1 MDMNWNGRR
10 HLVEALLMLGMWVCS
25 GIPAASAADLP
36 TPETE
41 APAVVTNREVTLDDV
56 LMFVVDRVSADAAAP
71 SVKQRLSGA
80 VSDTALSEYDRALLG
95 MTNCFGSEALQE
107 ALRPVLA
114 QENPFLPEAL
124 RPYERL
130 LTDLTQAM
138 DDLSAVLESVR
149 DKASAD
155 RAAEMVE
162 NFRPYVLSLSS
173 RAEKL
178 SEPPSES
185 YRRMT
190 GHLLTELRPRVAR
203 LLMAWGQLKLRSDGY
218 YDSSRLQSALPELS
232 EVLENMDMPMDP
244 ATIGEVSRV
253 ASAMEPLLREW
264 LNLARGVRDKASADA
279 AAPRLQQLAQRLR
292 ALCSE
297 SLGQGYEH
305 ELCMANPQVELLMQA
320 CDRVSH
326 HFAGLR
332 PAFFGS
338 PALGEALR
346 HEED

>member
-1 MDMNWNGRR
+1 
-10 HLVEALLMLGMWVCS
+10 MLGLWASVCL
-25 GIPAASAADLP
+25 PAASAVLP
-36 TPETE
+36 VSGQEVSAA
-41 APAVVTNREVTLDDV
+41 APSREVTLDDV
-56 LMFVVDRVSADAAAP
+56 LMFVVDRVSADAAAA

-80 VSDTALSEYDRALLG
+80 VSDAALSEYDRALLG
-95 MTNCFGSEALQE
+95 MTNCFGSEALRE
-107 ALRPVLA
+107 ALRPVLP
-114 QENPFLPEAL
+114 QESLALPEAL
-124 RPYERL
+124 RPYGEL
-130 LTDLTQAM
+130 LSELTQAM
-138 DDLSAVLESVR
+138 DDLSSVLESVR

-155 RAAEMVE
+155 RASEMVE

-173 RAEKL
+173 KAERL

-185 YRRMT
+185 YRRML
-190 GHLLTELRPRVAR
+190 GYLLMEMRPRAAR
-203 LLMAWGQLKLRSDGY
+203 LLMAWGQMQLRSDDY
-218 YDSSRLQSALPELS
+218 YESSRLQSALPGLS
-232 EVLENMDMPMDP
+232 EVLENMGMPTDP

-253 ASAMEPLLREW
+253 ASEMEPLLREW
-264 LNLARGVRDKASADA
+264 LNLAREVRDRTSADA
-279 AAPRLQQLAQRLR
+279 AAPRLQELAQQLR

-305 ELCMANPQVELLMQA
+305 ELCMANPQVELLMEA

-338 PALGEALR
+338 PALKEALQ

>member
-1 MDMNWNGRR
+1 
-10 HLVEALLMLGMWVCS
+10 MW
-25 GIPAASAADLP
+25 ASACIPVALSSVLP
-36 TPETE
+36 VPVPEE
-41 APAVVTNREVTLDDV
+41 PAVAPSREVTLDDV
-56 LMFVVDRVSADAAAP
+56 LMFVVDLASADAAAP
-71 SVKQRLSGA
+71 LVKQRLSGE
-80 VSDTALSEYDRALLG
+80 VSDSVLSEYDRALLC
-95 MTNCFGSEALQE
+95 MTNCFGSEALRE
-107 ALRPVLA
+107 ALRSVLPL
-114 QENPFLPEAL
+114 ENSALPEAL
-124 RPYERL
+124 RPYEEL
-130 LTDLTQAM
+130 LSELTQAM

-173 RAEKL
+173 KAERL

-185 YRRMT
+185 YRRMM
-190 GHLLTELRPRVAR
+190 GHLLMEMRPRAAR
-203 LLMAWGQLKLRSDGY
+203 LLTAWGQLKLRSDDY
-218 YDSSRLQSALPELS
+218 YGSSRLQSTLPELS
-232 EVLENMDMPMDP
+232 EVLENMDMPTDP

-264 LNLARGVRDKASADA
+264 LNLAREVRDRSSADA
-279 AAPRLQQLAQRLR
+279 AAPRLQQLAQQLR
-292 ALCSE
+292 ALCGE

-305 ELCMANPQVELLMQA
+305 ELCMSNPQVELLLQA

-338 PALGEALR
+338 SALKEALQ